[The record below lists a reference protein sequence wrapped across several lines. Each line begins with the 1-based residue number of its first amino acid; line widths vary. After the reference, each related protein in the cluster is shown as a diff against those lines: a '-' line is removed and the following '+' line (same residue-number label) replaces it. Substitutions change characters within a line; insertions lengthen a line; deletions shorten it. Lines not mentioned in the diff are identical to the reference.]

1 MNAVL
6 RLWDGYNHTSPDLR
20 DAVRELQQQLSNHG
34 FSTPIDGFFGH
45 GTEELVERFQAANG
59 LTVDGIVGPQ
69 TWSAFAGANPPDTDM
84 FDTSYSRT
92 NPSLIKEAA
101 IARTYADFIR
111 FAAQDAGVHQ
121 SVICG
126 IGSRES
132 AWGLA
137 LTPPFPYGTGDFA
150 KRNNT
155 KPFRPGQMPPDGKG
169 YGRGLLQ
176 IDYDAHEF
184 ARGDQWK
191 DPARNIA
198 YGGSVLRK
206 NIIWLREHMPSLSG
220 MNLLR
225 AAVAGYNCGC
235 GNVLRAIQSGRSVD
249 FYTAH
254 RDYSADVLSRAGWF
268 QLNGW

>member
-20 DAVRELQQQLSNHG
+20 VAVHELQTKLTEHG
-34 FSTPIDGFFGH
+34 FETLADGFFGP

-59 LTVDGIVGPQ
+59 LVVDGIVGPK
-69 TWSAFAGANPPDTDM
+69 TWSKFDGADHPEVER
-84 FDTSYSRT
+84 FDS
-92 NPSLIKEAA
+92 
-101 IARTYADFIR
+101 TYARSDVFMLRQAQAALPFIDYIR

-121 SVICG
+121 SIILG

-132 AWGLA
+132 GWGLA
-137 LTPPFPYGTGDFA
+137 LTPPFPHGTGDFA
-150 KRNNT
+150 KRSNI
-155 KPFRPGQMPPDGKG
+155 KPFRRGSMPPDGKG
-169 YGRGLLQ
+169 FGRGLMQ

-184 ARGDQWK
+184 ARGELWK

-198 YGGSVLRK
+198 YGGSVLRQ
-206 NIIWLREHMPSLSG
+206 NIVFLRDRMNDLSG
-220 MNLLR
+220 KSLLR
-225 AAVAGYNCGC
+225 AAIAGYNCGC
-235 GNVLRAIQSGRSVD
+235 GNVLRAIKAGRSVD

>member
-20 DAVRELQQQLSNHG
+20 DAVRELQTKLNEHG
-34 FSTPIDGFFGH
+34 FTTSVDGFFGY

-59 LTVDGIVGPQ
+59 LTVDGIVGGK
-69 TWSAFAGANPPDTDM
+69 TWAAFSGSSDPGIEM
-84 FDTSYSRT
+84 FPTSYAK
-92 NPSLIKEAA
+92 NNIALLKEQH
-101 IARTYADFIR
+101 IAKQYADYIR

-121 SVICG
+121 SVILG

-132 AWGLA
+132 RWGLA

-150 KRNNT
+150 KRNNV
-155 KPFRPGQMPPDGKG
+155 KSFRIGQMPPDGKG
-169 YGRGLLQ
+169 FGRGIMQ
-176 IDYDAHEF
+176 IDFDAHEF

-198 YGGSVLRK
+198 YGGRVLK
-206 NIIWLREHMPSLSG
+206 QNIIWMRTNMPDLHG
-220 MNLLR
+220 LELLR
-225 AAVAGYNCGC
+225 ASVAAYNCGC
-235 GNVLRAIQSGRSVD
+235 GNVRRAVQSGRGVD
-249 FYTAH
+249 YYTAH
-254 RDYSADVLSRAGWF
+254 RDYSEDVLSRAGWF